1 MSLLSAWEDFQQTTL
16 KAIAGSLR
24 KLEYLA
30 QLRDG
35 KGGYSHWGLTRV
47 HGEERA
53 RAALAESHKS
63 ELSNVLRTP
72 IRMLEQDAEE
82 SSREAGMTEGEYLAR
97 LSAGLPRLLP
107 PEPGAGSSR
116 HFSSVLHA
124 LLSLLRTRKP
134 GANPPT

>member
-1 MSLLSAWEDFQQTTL
+1 MTLLSAWEDLQQTTL
-16 KAIAGSLR
+16 KAIASSLR

-35 KGGYSHWGLTRV
+35 KGGYSHWGLSRI

-53 RAALAESHKS
+53 KTALQESHRS
-63 ELSNVLRTP
+63 ELSKVLATP
-72 IRMLEQDAEE
+72 IRQLEQDAQE
-82 SSREAGMTEGEYLAR
+82 SSREAGIPEGEYLAQ
-97 LSAGLPRLLP
+97 LSSGCPRLLP

-124 LLSLLRTRKP
+124 LSSLLRARKP
-134 GANPPT
+134 GANRPT